1 LGRVVSLGYDEL
13 ANLMKS
19 KPAGPRPFFSEVH
32 LIRCLELVKAR
43 YYGRKELVRKLGLGE
58 GSVRTIV
65 GVLRS
70 AGFIEVHRAGAK
82 LTEDGRRILA
92 SLRESFSEGVAVPAG
107 RSVVDVYNVAIL
119 VRGAGDRANTGI
131 EQRDAAMMAGS
142 SGASTFVYSS
152 GKLIF
157 PGMYEDLSEYD
168 SKLADAIIRKLNPE
182 EGDAVVVGSAGD
194 PDLARIGGIAA
205 ALTLI

>member
-1 LGRVVSLGYDEL
+1 VILLGYDEL

-32 LIRCLELVKAR
+32 LIRCLELVKTR
-43 YYGRKELVRKLGLGE
+43 YYGRKELVRKLGIGE
-58 GSVRTIV
+58 GSVRTII

-82 LTEDGRRILA
+82 LTEDGKRVLA
-92 SLRESFSEGVAVPAG
+92 SLRESFSEGVVVPAG

-119 VRGAGDRANTGI
+119 VRGAGDRATSGV

-152 GKLIF
+152 GKLAF
-157 PGMYEDLSEYD
+157 PGMYEDLSELD
-168 SKLADAIIRKLNPE
+168 PKLSVAIIRKLKPE
-182 EGDAVVVGSAGD
+182 EGDAVVVGSAGN
-194 PDLARIGGIAA
+194 PDLARIGCIAA
-205 ALTLI
+205 ALTLL